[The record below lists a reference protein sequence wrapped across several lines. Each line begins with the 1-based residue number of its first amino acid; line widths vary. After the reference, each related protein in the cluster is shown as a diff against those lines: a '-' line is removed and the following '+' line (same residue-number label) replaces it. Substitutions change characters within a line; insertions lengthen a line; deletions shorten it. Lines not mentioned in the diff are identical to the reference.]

1 MSDYT
6 TDSISEISFTST
18 GFTDTGE
25 DTTPP
30 IRPTGSGYTVVNG
43 DSVFLDWNNCTDAS
57 GIAKYV
63 VEFTQITDFLFDVYS
78 QESEFS
84 HITLTDLAYGTWRWQ
99 VKAVD
104 NAGNAS
110 SWSPLNEFDIEE
122 TAGNSFDEAK
132 VIDVSADYNYQEY
145 VGEEDVNDIYSFDVA
160 TAGLF
165 DFSLTELTAK
175 TFITLYSFDGEKY
188 KKIKK
193 VSAKTDK
200 STGDIIAALDDIMLD
215 AGTYYLE
222 VMSGDKG
229 KGKCNTEYSLD
240 ITPNYFPDKT
250 DDDFDFKTGIGTPDV
265 LDAETGA
272 SGWVGFGDPQDVY
285 QFDVAAAAEVDF
297 ALTGLSANA
306 FLTIYKQVNGKYKI
320 VKKTRSK
327 TDGDTRSILA
337 NIDRI
342 QLDEGTY
349 YIEVMSADKGKGK
362 YNTEY
367 DLNTT
372 TTSYPLATANNT
384 WQDAT
389 AVPPELNHDDGF
401 VGFGDPCDF
410 YKFQVDALAEYDFA
424 LKGTGNNAR
433 LLLYYWDDN
442 KNKLKKVANC
452 TLKDGEA
459 NIDGLNLDA
468 GLYYVEVLSA
478 DNGKGKKNTEYDL
491 NITLA

>member
-30 IRPTGSGYTVVNG
+30 IRPTGAGYHEVDG
-43 DSVFLDWNNCTDAS
+43 DSVFLNWNDCYDAS

-63 VEFTQITDFLFDVYS
+63 VEFTQIPDFLVDVYS
-78 QESEFS
+78 QESVISE
-84 HITLTDLAYGTWRWQ
+84 ITLSDLAYGTWLWR

-110 SWSPLNEFDIEE
+110 AWSALNTFDTGD
-122 TAGNSFDEAK
+122 TAGNSFDQAK
-132 VIDVSADYNYQEY
+132 AIDVSAAYNYQEY
-145 VGEEDVNDIYSFDVA
+145 VGQEDANDIYSFDVA
-160 TAGLF
+160 AAGQF
-165 DFSLTELTAK
+165 DFSLTDLTAK
-175 TFITLYSFDGEKY
+175 TFLTLYYFDGEKY

-200 STGDIIAALDDIMLD
+200 LTGDITASLDGIMLD

-240 ITPNYFPDKT
+240 ITPTYFPERT
-250 DDDFDFKTGIGTPDV
+250 DDGFDFKTGIGTPDV

-297 ALTGLSANA
+297 ALTGLSTDA

-320 VKKTRSK
+320 IKKTRSI

-349 YIEVMSADKGKGK
+349 YLEVMSADKGKGK
-362 YNTEY
+362 CNTDY
-367 DLNTT
+367 DLNAT

-384 WQDAT
+384 WEDAT
-389 AVPPELNHDDGF
+389 FVPPELNLDDGF

-410 YKFQVDALAEYDFA
+410 YKFQVNDLAEYDFA
-424 LKGTGNNAR
+424 LKGTDKNAR
-433 LLLYYWDDN
+433 LILYYWDDN
-442 KNKLKKVANC
+442 RNKLKKLANC

-459 NIDGLNLDA
+459 NINGVNLDA

-478 DNGKGKKNTEYDL
+478 DNGNGKKNTVYDL